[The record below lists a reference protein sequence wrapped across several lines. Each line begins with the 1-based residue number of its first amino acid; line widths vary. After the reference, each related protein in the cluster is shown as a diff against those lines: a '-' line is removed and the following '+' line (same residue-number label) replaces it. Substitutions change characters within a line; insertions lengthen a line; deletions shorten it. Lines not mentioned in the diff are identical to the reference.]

1 MEVFTLT
8 AKDRVWAAKLVKIY
22 EAMGFKK
29 ESAALDELGRV
40 RVTFSGEWRASA
52 KRNEKE

>member
-52 KRNEKE
+52 KRTEKE